1 MRTSYESWDW
11 SIGEEWDLAPKGKK
25 VVGCKWV
32 FTDKYNADGSLE
44 QYKVRLV
51 AKGYT

>member
-1 MRTSYESWDW
+1 MKVEIEALEKNETWEIMES
-11 SIGEEWDLAPKGKK
+11 PKGKK